1 MDGNGS
7 DVMEERR
14 ARSFPDVRGQD
25 MVREGGGLA
34 QGQYDPGL
42 CVYDILAASKQTHDG
57 GSAWRNFDKTM
68 KVKGSSAE
76 AEMAAAGVELFR
88 AFVQGERN
96 QQWVVSPL
104 QAPLL
109 IAVVCTRSQ
118 AIEALQSPDLLNLL
132 VERGAAEES
141 VKLVVLEQLQ
151 KLLESPE
158 DLDMVGQIVQL
169 FGAPVG
175 AKLRYMRTASKR
187 GGGGSGNIDT
197 VLVFAAI
204 DLVMMAKKC
213 GYKTAQK
220 IVWQI
225 FKDYYNID
233 LDEVDKL
240 VNEEA
245 NPLIIHQV
253 RFSTGERGGSETIAL
268 DVQGAAEL
276 LCLIP
281 GSDFS
286 ANLRRRAVDTL
297 LRVEGGDESLIDRI
311 RANRKFQEYLAEHDP
326 QHPLRAVGEHA
337 ERRQAEE
344 AASEAQR
351 RAEMDLALSHRKR
364 MLDAEYEE
372 RLLELAAKKRRLE
385 VEGAADLVRIEE
397 AAEATRRLHAIEH
410 QRALTTQHEASRRE
424 RALTITANASAL
436 RSFTGRDLSPR
447 TRRFAEDQMRTGIV
461 GPEQVD
467 VTLGEPVYLTSV
479 LEAELHLK
487 PWAASER
494 AKQFGKKVKPVV
506 HRMFPDY
513 AIETTQRVV
522 GGHVRDQNLYYKAH
536 MPAVQE
542 ALTDYR
548 RDMKPIEDNEL
559 TEQGL
564 RLRRQSSS
572 FLGRF
577 FVPRSSAN

>member
-7 DVMEERR
+7 DAMEERN
-14 ARSFPDVRGQD
+14 ARSFSDVRGQD

-34 QGQYDPGL
+34 PGQYDPGL

-57 GSAWRNFDKTM
+57 GSAWRNFDKTQ
-68 KVKGSSAE
+68 KAKGSSAE
-76 AEMAAAGVELFR
+76 AEMKAVGVELFR
-88 AFVQGERN
+88 AVVEGERN
-96 QQWVVSPL
+96 QQWVVLPREV
-104 QAPLL
+104 PLL

-118 AIEALQSPDLLNLL
+118 AIEAMQSPDLKELL
-132 VERGAAEES
+132 VKHVEEET
-141 VKLVVLEQLQ
+141 VKLLVLEQLQ

-158 DLDMVGQIVQL
+158 DLVMLRQIVQL

-175 AKLRYMRTASKR
+175 IKMRYMRTASKR

-233 LDEVDKL
+233 LDDLENL

-245 NPLIIHQV
+245 NLLIIHQV
-253 RFSTGERGGSETIAL
+253 RFPTGERGGSESIAL
-268 DVQGAAEL
+268 EVQGAAEL

-364 MLDAEYEE
+364 MFDAEYEE
-372 RLLELAAKKRRLE
+372 RLLERAAKKRRLE
-385 VEGAADLVRIEE
+385 VEGAADLARIEE
-397 AAEATRRLHAIEH
+397 AAEATRRLHAVEH
-410 QRALTTQHEASRRE
+410 QQALTTQHEASRRE

-436 RSFTGRDLSPR
+436 RSFIGRDLSPR

-479 LEAELHLK
+479 LEVELHLK

-506 HRMFPDY
+506 QRMFPDY

-522 GGHVRDQNLYYKAH
+522 GGHVREQNLYYKAH
-536 MPAVQE
+536 MSAVQE

-548 RDMKPIEDNEL
+548 KDMKPIEDKEL

-577 FVPRSSAN
+577 FVPRPSAV